1 VRACRTRLDNRLRK
15 ERIMKA
21 PLTGNSITDRVVY
34 TGLYVPEPAH
44 QRAHE
49 AQAAPVAG
57 AAAERDGDA
66 GEMALDS

>member
-1 VRACRTRLDNRLRK
+1 
-15 ERIMKA
+15 MKA

-44 QRAHE
+44 PRAHE
-49 AQAAPVAG
+49 AQAEPVAG